1 MKIEGVTERMNERLE
16 AGLSLPIMEHFYTLQ
31 GEGFHTGKAAYFIR
45 IGGCD
50 VGCHWCDV
58 KESWDARIHPLVDI
72 ESAVLEASQHPA
84 KTVVITGGEP
94 LLYNL
99 STLTKNLHDSGCKVH
114 LETCGSHALTGV
126 YDWVCLSPK
135 KKAPPKKEYYNMAD
149 ELKIV
154 IHNRHDF
161 EWARKHVSL
170 VRESCKL
177 FLQPEWS
184 KINEVMPLMIEYI
197 MENPMWSIS
206 LQSHKYMNI
215 P

>member
-1 MKIEGVTERMNERLE
+1 MKIEGVTEGMKQQLKD
-16 AGLSLPIMEHFYTLQ
+16 GLSLPIMEQFYTLQ

-50 VGCHWCDV
+50 VGCRWCDV
-58 KESWDARIHPLVDI
+58 KESWDARIHPLV
-72 ESAVLEASQHPA
+72 ETAKVVQEASQLPS

-94 LLYNL
+94 LLFNL
-99 STLTKNLHDSGCKVH
+99 SALTKGLHDSNCKVH
-114 LETCGSHALTGV
+114 LETCGAHPLTGE

-135 KKAPPKKEYYNMAD
+135 KNAPPRQEFYGFAD
-149 ELKIV
+149 ELKIIV
-154 IHNRHDF
+154 HNRHDF
-161 EWARKHVSL
+161 EWATQHASL
-170 VRESCKL
+170 VNESCKL

-184 KINEVMPLMIEYI
+184 KNNEVMPLIVEYI
-197 MENPMWSIS
+197 MKYPMWSIS